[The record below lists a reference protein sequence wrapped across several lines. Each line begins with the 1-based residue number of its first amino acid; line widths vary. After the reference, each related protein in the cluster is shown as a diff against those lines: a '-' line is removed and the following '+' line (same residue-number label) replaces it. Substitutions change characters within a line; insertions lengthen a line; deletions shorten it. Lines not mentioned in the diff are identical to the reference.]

1 MNNLYTTNIATYD
14 LITFTKISGD
24 NLTFSSVLTSYP
36 VAQNA
41 TTTVTI
47 KIVGGSN
54 TLVFGCGQKNT
65 ALLSSMYFGQM
76 ANTLGFSALSGQK
89 IISGFGIPYNVSAN
103 VGDFI
108 TMKIDLHPSAMN
120 VEFQKNSVSMGM
132 AFGGLGDWGEIY
144 IGLSLG

>member
-24 NLTFSSVLTSYP
+24 NATFSSVITSYP
-36 VAQNA
+36 VTQNA

-47 KIVGGSN
+47 QILGGSN
-54 TLVFGCGQKNT
+54 NLLFGCGQKNVT
-65 ALLSSMYFGQM
+65 LLSSMFFGQT
-76 ANTLGFSALSGQK
+76 ANTLGFYGLSGQK
-89 IISGFGIPYNVSAN
+89 FINGLGIPYNASAN